1 MSHKNNDANTNIMQL
16 FLDIGAL
23 FIAYLIVYFIFKKE
37 ISNSQIIKTLSI
49 VVVFSIIYIL
59 ANKEARLYNVT
70 LFFYIDRFWHI
81 ITKSWLI
88 AATAMAAI
96 LFVLNSQSIM
106 RTFCLVFLG
115 VSYVLLCI
123 NIIFSRLL
131 QQIVRT
137 HHAPRIVFVGVFSEY
152 QKFSYYL
159 NKTNIKQEVLGYIL
173 RAEDKTEEKFNIL
186 GMLDELER
194 IIHRNK
200 VDQVYFML
208 KTTDKI
214 SEVQKYIDICLEVGV
229 TAKVIIDTGAIG
241 KANSYVSSVGTYPV
255 ITYQTDRQP
264 RMRCMNIKDS
274 IGGTSA
280 LNRD

>member
-1 MSHKNNDANTNIMQL
+1 MSHKNGGVNINIMQL
-16 FLDIGAL
+16 FLDMSVL
-23 FIAYLIVYFIFKKE
+23 FTAYLIVYFILKKE
-37 ISNSQIIKTLSI
+37 ISNSQIINTLSI
-49 VVVFSIIYIL
+49 VAIFSFIYIL
-59 ANKEARLYNVT
+59 ANKESRLYNVT
-70 LFFYIDRFWHI
+70 LFFYIDRFWRI

-106 RTFCLVFLG
+106 RTFCSLFLG

-137 HHAPRIVFVGVFSEY
+137 HHAPRVVFVGVFSEY

-173 RAEDKTEEKFNIL
+173 RTEDKTEEKFNIL
-186 GMLDELER
+186 GILDELER
-194 IIHRNK
+194 IIHRDK

-208 KTTDKI
+208 KTTDKMY
-214 SEVQKYIDICLEVGV
+214 EVQKYIDICLEIGV
-229 TAKVIIDTGAIG
+229 TAKVIIDTGVIR
-241 KANSYVSSVGTYPV
+241 KANNFISSVGTYPV
-255 ITYQTDRQP
+255 ITYHTDRQP
-264 RMRCMNIKDS
+264 RPRCMNIK
-274 IGGTSA
+274 
-280 LNRD
+280 

>member
-1 MSHKNNDANTNIMQL
+1 MNGKNSGTNIMQL
-16 FLDIGAL
+16 FLDMGAL
-23 FIAYLIVYFIFKKE
+23 FIAYFLAYFMLKKE
-37 ISNSQIIKTLSI
+37 ISNSQIIKTVAI
-49 VVVFSIIYIL
+49 VAVFSIIYLL

-70 LFFYIDRFWHI
+70 LFFYIDRFWRI
-81 ITKSWLI
+81 ITKSWVI

-106 RTFCLVFLG
+106 RTFCRAFFG

-186 GMLDELER
+186 GMLDDLER
-194 IIHRNK
+194 IIHHNK
-200 VDQVYFML
+200 VDQVYFIL
-208 KTTDKI
+208 KTTDTI
-214 SEVQKYIDICLEVGV
+214 SAVQNYIDTCLDTGV
-229 TAKVIIDTGAIG
+229 TAKVIIDTGARG
-241 KANSYVSSVGTYPV
+241 KANSFVSSVGTYPV
-255 ITYQTDRQP
+255 ITYHTTNDCERWQ
-264 RMRCMNIKDS
+264 
-274 IGGTSA
+274 
-280 LNRD
+280 L